1 MRQVLWRNKC
11 TLVRRFD
18 KMKTSSPLQIT
29 SEYEDKRNEKHA
41 IAVMMIA
48 VFSESV
54 YAESTLFIPNVSPD
68 SVTTSLSVGV
78 LNGKSRELV
87 YDTDTGRKLS
97 QLDWKIKN
105 VATLQGD
112 LSWEPYS
119 FMTLDARGWTSLAS
133 GSGHMVDHD
142 WMSSEQPGWT
152 DRSIHPDT
160 SVNYANEYD
169 LNVKGWLL
177 QGDNYKA
184 GVTAG
189 YQETRFSWTARGGS
203 YIYDNGRY
211 IGNFP
216 HGVRGIGY
224 SQRFEM
230 PYIGLAGDYRINDF
244 ECNVLFKYS
253 DWVNAHD
260 NDEHYMRKLTF
271 REKRKIHDIMAL
283 LLTPDIILPVMQKSL
298 LSSLTVNMKKV
309 RAVRKS

>member
-1 MRQVLWRNKC
+1 MR
-11 TLVRRFD
+11 
-18 KMKTSSPLQIT
+18 
-29 SEYEDKRNEKHA
+29 KHV

-54 YAESTLFIPNVSPD
+54 YAESTLFIPDVSPD

-119 FMTLDARGWTSLAS
+119 FMTLEARGWTSLAS

-142 WMSSEQPGWT
+142 WMSSEQPGWA

-160 SVNYANEYD
+160 SANYANEYD

-203 YIYDNGRY
+203 YIYDNG
-211 IGNFP
+211 
-216 HGVRGIGY
+216 
-224 SQRFEM
+224 
-230 PYIGLAGDYRINDF
+230 
-244 ECNVLFKYS
+244 
-253 DWVNAHD
+253 
-260 NDEHYMRKLTF
+260 
-271 REKRKIHDIMAL
+271 
-283 LLTPDIILPVMQKSL
+283 
-298 LSSLTVNMKKV
+298 
-309 RAVRKS
+309 

>member
-1 MRQVLWRNKC
+1 MR
-11 TLVRRFD
+11 
-18 KMKTSSPLQIT
+18 
-29 SEYEDKRNEKHA
+29 KHA

-48 VFSESV
+48 VFSESA
-54 YAESTLFIPNVSPD
+54 YAESTLFIPDVSPD

-119 FMTLDARGWTSLAS
+119 FMTLEARGWTSLAS

-142 WMSSEQPGWT
+142 WMSSEQPGWA

-160 SVNYANEYD
+160 SANYANEYD

-203 YIYDNGRY
+203 YIYDNG
-211 IGNFP
+211 
-216 HGVRGIGY
+216 
-224 SQRFEM
+224 
-230 PYIGLAGDYRINDF
+230 
-244 ECNVLFKYS
+244 
-253 DWVNAHD
+253 
-260 NDEHYMRKLTF
+260 
-271 REKRKIHDIMAL
+271 
-283 LLTPDIILPVMQKSL
+283 
-298 LSSLTVNMKKV
+298 
-309 RAVRKS
+309 